1 MSEQL
6 FENKELLCRLIL
18 KSAGAGALKKV
29 VFSKPSDKSIK
40 KVVMSLKH
48 ISGKDM
54 LQAEIFHTDNKAT
67 HDNLALGD
75 AGRIGE

>member
-40 KVVMSLKH
+40 KS
-48 ISGKDM
+48 
-54 LQAEIFHTDNKAT
+54 
-67 HDNLALGD
+67 
-75 AGRIGE
+75 